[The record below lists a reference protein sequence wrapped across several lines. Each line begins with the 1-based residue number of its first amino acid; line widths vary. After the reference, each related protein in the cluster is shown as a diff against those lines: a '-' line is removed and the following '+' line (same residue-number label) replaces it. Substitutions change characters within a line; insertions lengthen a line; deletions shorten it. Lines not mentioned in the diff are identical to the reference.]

1 MVLSLSKVVKDIM
14 LVGGSTL
21 FLGERLT
28 PLQGLGYAIGQS
40 YTRARVAPPSEPS
53 SQPTPLA
60 TIGLLWYKVGSN

>member
-28 PLQGLGYAIGQS
+28 PIQSLGYAIGQ
-40 YTRARVAPPSEPS
+40 YPFVLCEVARRAES
-53 SQPTPLA
+53 SGEL
-60 TIGLLWYKVGSN
+60 

>member
-28 PLQGLGYAIGQS
+28 PIQSLGYAIGQRPFVL
-40 YTRARVAPPSEPS
+40 YQVARRADS
-53 SQPTPLA
+53 SRLPA
-60 TIGLLWYKVGSN
+60 TSGLVWYKITPT